1 LILRI
6 VHPGEVL
13 GLNAAVSGKPYQA
26 TAETL
31 DNCQIAFVKREDFLR
46 LLQEHKK
53 ASVRAAQQLSSSY
66 QTALGQLRSLGL
78 SHSAPE
84 KLARFLLDWAG
95 QGQDS
100 KHGIRA
106 RLTLTQEEIGQIIG
120 TSRETVSRM
129 FSEFRTSQLA
139 TMKGSTLIIQDR
151 AALEKLT
158 ATYPSAP
165 RPRGRLSGP
174 ASSNLQRPDLSG
186 RLFLGP
192 PSTCDFGHQSLC
204 PASLQTIIPRRKVRF
219 DGGSWS
225 RSKPR
230 NGDRPKPIDRGVGR
244 PPRFLRSAEV
254 PLLWNPLT
262 TPIASP
268 PGWGA
273 WVLQSSSPPALRLLS
288 YLSSF

>member
-1 LILRI
+1 MRSPNGLEMTEHCATCKIRSSSFFCDLNPPAVKTLDQLRFTSGYPQGALLFVEGDSPRGVFILCRGRVKLSVTSSQGKTLILRI

-46 LLQEHKK
+46 LLQEHKE

-158 ATYPSAP
+158 AT
-165 RPRGRLSGP
+165 
-174 ASSNLQRPDLSG
+174 
-186 RLFLGP
+186 
-192 PSTCDFGHQSLC
+192 
-204 PASLQTIIPRRKVRF
+204 
-219 DGGSWS
+219 
-225 RSKPR
+225 
-230 NGDRPKPIDRGVGR
+230 
-244 PPRFLRSAEV
+244 
-254 PLLWNPLT
+254 
-262 TPIASP
+262 
-268 PGWGA
+268 
-273 WVLQSSSPPALRLLS
+273 
-288 YLSSF
+288 